1 MAGDLATRSLGGSAK
16 RASICVVNETMKTTK
31 EVDNEGNGFDDDNF
45 EDIEMEYMIVVAG
58 TAGVL

>member
-1 MAGDLATRSLGGSAK
+1 MK
-16 RASICVVNETMKTTK
+16 RASICINETMKKTK